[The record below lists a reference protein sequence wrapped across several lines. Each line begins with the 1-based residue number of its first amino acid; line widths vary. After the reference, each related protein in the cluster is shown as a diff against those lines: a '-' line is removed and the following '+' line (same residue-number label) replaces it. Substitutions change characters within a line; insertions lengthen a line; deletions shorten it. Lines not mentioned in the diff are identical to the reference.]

1 MAQLPGARAL
11 QRGLVASFRPLVR
24 GFGKPVVADVF
35 VRTDGRHAE
44 PPQFPVRVQ
53 GGGEDVGARL
63 LFQRLPVAGLDGR
76 VPERVEH
83 VAGEVVGA
91 RASRDLRI
99 VAQVLHDER
108 QIVRLIRAGGAIDHR
123 VEADGRVLGAF
134 HHIRVGE
141 DAPPRVED
149 PVLRAGL
156 VHGRG
161 DVIAAHA
168 GRGRV
173 ERARVSLRQ
182 SLRPVRPVVP
192 VHDHDSLPSKKSVDV
207 PSGRKL
213 CVRPAA
219 DRGQSLQSSTCPMRM
234 GRRPA
239 RMSVIFDGAVSST
252 AAASRRLKPG
262 YSMSARNCVNPMM
275 GGWFLSDRTRMMRWH
290 GLCRKPVHL
299 V

>member
-1 MAQLPGARAL
+1 MWARVSFSSASRSRAL
-11 QRGLVASFRPLVR
+11 TG
-24 GFGKPVVADVF
+24 
-35 VRTDGRHAE
+35 
-44 PPQFPVRVQ
+44 
-53 GGGEDVGARL
+53 
-63 LFQRLPVAGLDGR
+63 

-141 DAPPRVED
+141 DAPPRVEN

-161 DVIAAHA
+161 DVIAARA

-173 ERARVSLRQ
+173 ERARVSARQ

-192 VHDHDSLPSKKSVDV
+192 VHDHDGLPSEKSVDV

-213 CVRPAA
+213 CVRPEGVRLHAVPVRPCDGPEDPFA
-219 DRGQSLQSSTCPMRM
+219 TDEAGRM
-234 GRRPA
+234 NVPVCPA
-239 RMSVIFDGAVSST
+239 RRAGTRPTGVGP
-252 AAASRRLKPG
+252 RR
-262 YSMSARNCVNPMM
+262 NPPVVP
-275 GGWFLSDRTRMMRWH
+275 RT
-290 GLCRKPVHL
+290 
-299 V
+299 